1 MNTPRLETERLI
13 LRKFTET
20 DIPWI
25 FEIYRDVEV
34 KRFLPWLPVKTMAGA
49 AQIFQEQYAAHYNRR
64 YGYDYAICLK
74 KDDRPIGY
82 MKVSMDSSYDLGY
95 GLGQAYWHQ
104 GIATEAGKAV
114 IAQVRK
120 QYSYEEQW
128 QPKDLLVT
136 FRLYQMNLDGNTDR
150 VFQKYWD
157 RSEVH
162 LIGSA

>member
-34 KRFLPWLPVKTMAGA
+34 NRFLPWLPVKTLAGA

-104 GIATEAGKAV
+104 GITLCGKVLTDLFGDGLHMTAIGAAAATV
-114 IAQVRK
+114 
-120 QYSYEEQW
+120 
-128 QPKDLLVT
+128 DLY
-136 FRLYQMNLDGNTDR
+136 RYP
-150 VFQKYWD
+150 
-157 RSEVH
+157 
-162 LIGSA
+162 II

>member
-1 MNTPRLETERLI
+1 
-13 LRKFTET
+13 
-20 DIPWI
+20 
-25 FEIYRDVEV
+25 
-34 KRFLPWLPVKTMAGA
+34 
-49 AQIFQEQYAAHYNRR
+49 
-64 YGYDYAICLK
+64 
-74 KDDRPIGY
+74 
-82 MKVSMDSSYDLGY
+82 MKVSMDSSYDVGY

-162 LIGSA
+162 FVEKF

>member
-34 KRFLPWLPVKTMAGA
+34 NRFLPWLPVKTMAGA

-104 GIATEAGKAV
+104 GITLCGKVLTDLFGDGLHMTAIGAAAATV
-114 IAQVRK
+114 
-120 QYSYEEQW
+120 
-128 QPKDLLVT
+128 DLY
-136 FRLYQMNLDGNTDR
+136 RYP
-150 VFQKYWD
+150 
-157 RSEVH
+157 
-162 LIGSA
+162 II